1 MATIVY
7 ESKNNALWL
16 QRECTGNLEF
26 LGCHDLTDLTRP
38 QGEVT
43 LSYQRS
49 GKNQFD
55 AVAAKRAIPEPG
67 TATVTLYRQTVN
79 LIDELPCPFSLLVYY
94 SNCGVDE
101 DPTNFDFID
110 ILGNIDKTEIT
121 QANVVNQIGADGETA
136 PGGDVLQE
144 ISLQFRSFS
153 TIKPL
158 LHTDL
163 TLAALTG
170 RIIADI
176 SVCDTTAECG
186 DCDDPTVGCQTLWII
201 TNGSPGFYGDARIFK
216 SVDGGTSWTEQT
228 NSMTIDSDNLSAVD
242 CSGDVVVIGNGDTAE
257 YQFTNDGG
265 TTWTL
270 VTTPDEV
277 INDIFVLSPVK
288 IWMAADNGNIYF
300 SDDKGT
306 SIVTQDDGVATAE
319 NLNSIHFSDSL
330 QGYAVGD
337 SNAFVTTTDGGTS
350 WSAGTGPIAAVNLN
364 VVRAVP
370 NSDIVFVGGA
380 NGILYRSTDKGVTWT
395 TVLDGSTGTAPF
407 GGGVSDIAICECNR
421 VLVSGNNTDGLGAIR
436 GSIDGGNTFTTVATA
451 SITGAESI
459 TSLTCCD
466 INTYFGV
473 GDDGTIF
480 KQAGESFR
488 DTD

>member
-16 QRECTGNLEF
+16 QRECYGALEF

-67 TATVTLYRQTVN
+67 TATATLYRQTVN

-101 DPTNFDFID
+101 DPTNYDFID
-110 ILGNIDKTEIT
+110 ILGDIDKTEIT

-144 ISLQFRSFS
+144 ISLQFRSFA

-163 TLAALTG
+163 SLAALDG

-176 SVCDTTAECG
+176 SVCDTSAECG

-201 TNGSPGFYGDARIFK
+201 TNGSPGVYGDARIFK
-216 SVDGGTSWTEQT
+216 STDGGTSWTEQT
-228 NSMTIDSDNLSAVD
+228 NSMTLDTDNLSAVD
-242 CSGDVVVIGNGDTAE
+242 CSGDVVIVTNGDTAE

-277 INDIFVLSPVK
+277 INDVFVLSPVK

-300 SDDKGT
+300 SDDKGA
-306 SIVTQDDGVATAE
+306 SIVTQDDGVATAQ
-319 NLNSIHFSDSL
+319 NLNSIHFSDAQ

-350 WSAGTGPIAAVNLN
+350 WAAGTGPIAAVNLN

-370 NSDIVFVGGA
+370 NSDIVFIGGA
-380 NGILYRSTDKGVTWT
+380 NGILYRSIDKGVTWT

-407 GGGVSDIAICECNR
+407 AGGVSDIAICECNR
-421 VLVSGNNTDGLGAIR
+421 ILVSGNNSDGLGATR
-436 GSIDGGNTFTTVATA
+436 ESIDGGNTFTTVATA

-459 TSLTCCD
+459 TTLTCCD
-466 INTYFGV
+466 INTYFGA

>member
-1 MATIVY
+1 MLCGC
-7 ESKNNALWL
+7 K
-16 QRECTGNLEF
+16 EF

-176 SVCDTTAECG
+176 AVCDTTAECG

-277 INDIFVLSPVK
+277 INDIFVLS
-288 IWMAADNGNIYF
+288 
-300 SDDKGT
+300 
-306 SIVTQDDGVATAE
+306 DGVATAE

-421 VLVSGNNTDGLGAIR
+421 VLVSGNNSDGLGAIR

>member
-16 QRECTGNLEF
+16 QRECYGNIEF
-26 LGCHDLTDLTRP
+26 LGCHDLADLTRP

-55 AVAAKRAIPEPG
+55 AVASKQAIPEPG
-67 TATVTLYRQTVN
+67 TTTATLYRQLVN
-79 LIDELPCPFSLLVYY
+79 LIDELPCPFSLLIYY

-101 DPTNFDFID
+101 DPTNYDFID
-110 ILGNIDKTEIT
+110 VLANIDKTEIT

-144 ISLQFRSFS
+144 ISLQFRSFF
-153 TIKPL
+153 ILKPL

-170 RIIADI
+170 RIVADMA
-176 SVCDTTAECG
+176 VCDTDAECG
-186 DCDDPTVGCQTLWII
+186 DCDDPSIGCQTLWII
-201 TNGSPGFYGDARIFK
+201 TNGSPGLYGDARIFK
-216 SVDGGTSWTEQT
+216 STDGGTSWTEQI
-228 NSMTIDSDNLSAVD
+228 NSMTIASDNLSAVD
-242 CSGDVVVIGNGDTAE
+242 CSGDVVIITNGDTAE

-277 INDIFVLSPVK
+277 INDAFVLSPVK

-300 SDDKGT
+300 SDNKGT
-306 SIVTQDDGVATAE
+306 SVVTQDDGVATAQ
-319 NLNSIHFSDSL
+319 NLNSIHFADSEK
-330 QGYAVGD
+330 GYAAGD
-337 SNAFVTTTDGGTS
+337 SNAFVVTENGGTS
-350 WSAGTGPIAAVNLN
+350 WAARTGPIAAVNLN

-370 NSDIVFVGGA
+370 NSDIVFIGGA
-380 NGILYRSTDKGVTWT
+380 NGIVYRSIDKGVTWT
-395 TVLDGSTGTAPF
+395 TVLDGSIDSAPF
-407 GGGVSDIAICECNR
+407 GGGVSDIAICKCNR
-421 VLVSGNNTDGLGAIR
+421 ILVSGNNSDGLGALR
-436 GSIDGGNTFTTVATA
+436 ESIDGGNTFTTVTVA
-451 SITGAESI
+451 SIIGAESI
-459 TSLTCCD
+459 TTLTCCD
-466 INTYFGV
+466 VNTYYGA

-480 KQAGESFR
+480 KEAGASFR